1 MFAAISS
8 VGTVLM
14 LIGCALLAAF
24 CHPLARRLTASYG
37 AGESL
42 FRRWRETLLVVGIVG
57 TLISV
62 LWLARFYDV
71 AAAIS
76 GLAVAAMIVRN
87 RVWPP
92 RES

>member
-1 MFAAISS
+1 MFAAIST

-14 LIGCALLAAF
+14 LVGCALLAAF
-24 CHPLARRLTASYG
+24 CNPLARRLAASYG
-37 AGESL
+37 VGESM

-57 TLISV
+57 TLVSV

-71 AAAIS
+71 AVAIS
-76 GLAVAAMIVRN
+76 GLTVVAMMVRN
-87 RVWPP
+87 WIRPP